1 MQGIMGWLPGA
12 KLWGSKAWKGQVRDQ
27 VGRMLDYHWP
37 PVKPS
42 GPRFAHDSDA
52 AGLALY
58 TRNVAVTAAR
68 IRASD
73 RR

>member
-1 MQGIMGWLPGA
+1 LPDA
-12 KLWGSKAWKGQVRDQ
+12 PLLGSHAWKSRVRNQ

-42 GPRFAHDSDA
+42 DPRFAHDSDA
-52 AGLALY
+52 AGLVLYARDVALM
-58 TRNVAVTAAR
+58 AAR
-68 IRASD
+68 IRPRE

>member
-1 MQGIMGWLPGA
+1 MGWLPDA
-12 KLWGSKAWKGQVRDQ
+12 PLRGSHAWKSQVRNQ

-42 GPRFAHDSDA
+42 DPRFAHDSDA
-52 AGLALY
+52 AGLARY
-58 TRNVAVTAAR
+58 ARDVALMAAR
-68 IRASD
+68 IRPRE

>member
-1 MQGIMGWLPGA
+1 
-12 KLWGSKAWKGQVRDQ
+12 
-27 VGRMLDYHWP
+27 VGRLLDDRWP

-42 GPRFAHDSDA
+42 DPRFAHDSDA

-58 TRNVAVTAAR
+58 ARNVALMAAR
-68 IRASD
+68 IRARE